1 MEDLDDDNDDEEVER
16 RSSHHI
22 ETFLALNAPV
32 AIQTEV
38 KNLDLM
44 LQEREKRTNGNN
56 RQKEDE
62 HLIIRN
68 VGAEEK
74 KEDVNMDIII
84 PFNRDKDPVN
94 LDEPFLLAKA
104 FPQLVSVPYIHII
117 QTRYFTKG

>member
-22 ETFLALNAPV
+22 KTFLALNAPV

-44 LQEREKRTNGNN
+44 LQEREIRTNG
-56 RQKEDE
+56 RKGHMDDE
-62 HLIIRN
+62 PSIIRN

-74 KEDVNMDIII
+74 KEDANMDIII
-84 PFNRDKDPVN
+84 PFNRDKAPVN

-104 FPQLVSVPYIHII
+104 FPQLVSVPYIIII